1 MTANKHGKIGPPVVF
16 VLTENQDTSEKGY
29 IMKSKRL
36 GKKQISNQKAAL
48 LFILPFIILHLVFTV
63 FPSLYSLCLSFFNYK
78 GYGKATFVGLSNY
91 ERLFTYRNTWI
102 SLENTIGYFVIK
114 LVVCTVLG
122 FIFALLI
129 HSKMISDK
137 SKRFYKPLIYLP
149 QMCAVVACCL
159 LFQILFSTNNGIIN
173 NLFGLETEWL
183 TDKKLMKIPINTL
196 LIWRNTGWYFIIL
209 LTGMTNINNDLLEA
223 AEIDGANFYQ
233 RVKSIIIPLMKPT
246 FSFLFITEAINALK
260 LYSEPNLVIHRTQ
273 LAPAEV
279 APYMNMIISQINSGN
294 FGMASAAGVIL
305 CVLTFVLTAV
315 MVKGFREN
323 VS

>member
-1 MTANKHGKIGPPVVF
+1 
-16 VLTENQDTSEKGY
+16 
-29 IMKSKRL
+29 MKSKRL
-36 GKKQISNQKAAL
+36 GRKQLSNRTAAL
-48 LFILPFIILHLVFTV
+48 LFILPFILLHLIFTV
-63 FPSLYSLCLSFFNYK
+63 FPSLYSLVLSFYNYK
-78 GYGKATFVGLSNY
+78 GYGKATFIGFSNY

-102 SLENTIGYFVIK
+102 SLANTMGYFVIK
-114 LVVCTVLG
+114 LVICTVLG

-129 HSKMISDK
+129 HSKMISEK
-137 SKRFYKPLIYLP
+137 SKRIYKPLIYLP

-173 NLFGLETEWL
+173 NLFGLNIEWL
-183 TDKKLMKIPINTL
+183 TNKKLMKIPINIL
-196 LIWRNTGWYFIIL
+196 LVWRNTGWYFIIL
-209 LTGMTNINNDLLEA
+209 LTGMTNINMDLLEA
-223 AEIDGANFYQ
+223 AEIDGANFFQ
-233 RVKSIIIPLMKPT
+233 RIKSIIIPLMKPT

-273 LAPAEV
+273 LAPNEV
-279 APYMNMIISQINSGN
+279 APYMNMIISQVNSGN

-305 CVLTFVLTAV
+305 CILTFGLTFV

>member
-1 MTANKHGKIGPPVVF
+1 
-16 VLTENQDTSEKGY
+16 
-29 IMKSKRL
+29 MKSNRS
-36 GKKQISNQKAAL
+36 GKKQLSYQTAAF
-48 LFILPFIILHLVFTV
+48 LFILPFIVLHMVFTV
-63 FPSLYSLCLSFFNYK
+63 FPSLYSLVLSFFNYK
-78 GYGKATFVGLSNY
+78 GYGKATFVGLNNY

-102 SLENTIGYFVIK
+102 SLANTMGYFAVK
-114 LVVCTVLG
+114 LVACTILG

-129 HSKMISDK
+129 HSKMIRDK
-137 SKRFYKPLIYLP
+137 TKRLYKPLIYLP
-149 QMCAVVACCL
+149 QMCAVVACCM

-173 NLFGLETEWL
+173 NLFHLNIEWL
-183 TDKKLMKIPINTL
+183 TDKKLMKIPINAL

-209 LTGMTNINNDLLEA
+209 LTGMTNINMDILEA
-223 AEIDGANFYQ
+223 AEIDGAGFFQ
-233 RVKSIIIPLMKPT
+233 RVRFIIIPLMKPT

-305 CVLTFVLTAV
+305 CVLTFVMTLV
-315 MVKGFREN
+315 MVKGFKEN
-323 VS
+323 VA

>member
-1 MTANKHGKIGPPVVF
+1 
-16 VLTENQDTSEKGY
+16 
-29 IMKSKRL
+29 MKSKRP
-36 GKKQISNQKAAL
+36 GKKQISNQTAAF
-48 LFILPFIILHLVFTV
+48 LFILPFIILHMVFTV
-63 FPSLYSLCLSFFNYK
+63 FPSLYSLVLSFFNYK
-78 GYGKATFVGLSNY
+78 GYGKAAFIGLNNY

-102 SLENTIGYFVIK
+102 SLANTMGYFVIK
-114 LVVCTVLG
+114 LAACTILG

-149 QMCAVVACCL
+149 QMCAVVACCM

-173 NLFGLETEWL
+173 NVFHLNIEWL
-183 TDKKLMKIPINTL
+183 TNKKVMKIPINAL

-209 LTGMTNINNDLLEA
+209 LTGMTNINMDILEA
-223 AEIDGANFYQ
+223 AEIDGASFFQ

-305 CVLTFVLTAV
+305 CVLTFALTAV
-315 MVKGFREN
+315 MVKGLKEN